1 MITESAL
8 YWILK
13 LDDIR
18 ALLTGGTIIL
28 SIISIV
34 LIVVTIVQTYDDSLF
49 DDSTWRRSAFT
60 RLAVYITLIVF
71 SIALVLLPSTKQMAA
86 IKGIPAIVNSEAARN
101 VSSDV
106 KELYKLGVN
115 TLKEKLT
122 ETNSNKEQY
131 YENQNRIC
139 E

>member
-1 MITESAL
+1 MITESEL

-18 ALLTGGTIIL
+18 LLLGLCTTPL
-28 SIISIV
+28 AVASVV
-34 LIVVTIVQTYDDSLF
+34 LIVMTIAQSETEMYNDS
-49 DDSTWRRSAFT
+49 DWRRGRFA

-71 SIALVLLPSTKQMAA
+71 SVTLVLLPSTKQMAA
-86 IKGIPAIVNSEAARN
+86 IKGIPAIVNSEAAKN

-106 KELYKLGVN
+106 KELYKLGID

-122 ETNSNKEQY
+122 DTNSNKEK
-131 YENQNRIC
+131 
-139 E
+139 

>member
-1 MITESAL
+1 MITESEL

-18 ALLTGGTIIL
+18 DLLTGCTVALGIT
-28 SIISIV
+28 SVV
-34 LIVVTIVQTYDDSLF
+34 LIVMTIAQICEEDLF
-49 DDSTWRRSAFT
+49 DDIPWRRSLFA

-71 SIALVLLPSTKQMAA
+71 SIALVLIPSTKQMAV
-86 IKGIPAIVNSEAARN
+86 IKGVPAIVNSDVTKN

-106 KELYKLGVN
+106 KELYKLGVD

-122 ETNSNKEQY
+122 DTHSNKE
-131 YENQNRIC
+131 
-139 E
+139 